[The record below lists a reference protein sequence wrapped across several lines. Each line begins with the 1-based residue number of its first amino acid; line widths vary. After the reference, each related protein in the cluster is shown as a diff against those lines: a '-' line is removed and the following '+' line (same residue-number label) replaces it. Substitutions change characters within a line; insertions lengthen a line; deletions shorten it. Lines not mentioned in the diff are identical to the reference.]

1 MEVARAI
8 KERRGAPYLILVS
21 NGALM
26 NVDKYEALRAAGVN
40 QFSISLDFPDER
52 HDDFRSVPG
61 LFHRLER
68 LVPQLTARGHGDVVL
83 NCAVSRLNAGDLTRL
98 CETARAWGSS
108 ISFSAYSAL
117 RTGNT
122 DYLVSSPEDLRRLRA
137 QLDAV
142 LDIKRRGGP
151 VRNPAP
157 DLDGIYRFFAEGGIP
172 GCRAGYRFLLVT
184 PEGYFRPCA
193 HKPVKARSQR
203 ELIQRFARTNDCGGC
218 YVAIRSYCDK
228 AYLPLLREQVLTRLG
243 RVRERR
249 PADAVGP
256 RAPARATAQPT
267 STVPA
272 LPGLE
277 HRAGEVALAEL
288 ADDDDRLRAR
298 VEHRERLLEL
308 RDHPARDRAVRHHP
322 LELGV
327 RDPRDAAR
335 TDRSRRA
342 ARPGSR

>member
-1 MEVARAI
+1 MDQLGVATVLRLFLRGSVNYLAGRPLVVSFELTGSCNARCKHCDKGGILRDETPLSPQRIREIYRELRPVAVQLSGGEPLLRRDVVEVARAI

-26 NVDKYEALRAAGVN
+26 NADKYEALRAAGVN

-122 DYLVSSPEDLRRLRA
+122 DYLVSSPEDLRRLRG

-157 DLDGIYRFFAEGGIP
+157 DLDGIHRFFAEGRIG

-184 PEGYFRPCA
+184 PEGFFRPCA

-203 ELIQRFARTNDCGGC
+203 ELIERFARTNDCGGC

-228 AYLPLLREQVLTRLG
+228 PYLPLLREQVLTRLG
-243 RVRERR
+243 R
-249 PADAVGP
+249 
-256 RAPARATAQPT
+256 APGA
-267 STVPA
+267 
-272 LPGLE
+272 GL
-277 HRAGEVALAEL
+277 R
-288 ADDDDRLRAR
+288 
-298 VEHRERLLEL
+298 
-308 RDHPARDRAVRHHP
+308 
-322 LELGV
+322 
-327 RDPRDAAR
+327 
-335 TDRSRRA
+335 
-342 ARPGSR
+342 